1 MTADTAAPRFDGQ
14 AVLVTGA
21 GRGMGKAHA
30 ELFAELGAQVVV
42 ADAGV
47 GLYGTGSDTRI
58 SEEVAATLRA
68 QGHSA
73 TSYTGD
79 LASEDGARGAVR
91 QAIEVFGRI
100 DAVVHNAG
108 FTLGAMP
115 MEQESAERLDKQL
128 SINTRAAFLIA
139 QEAWPH
145 FLAAGRGRIVI
156 AGSTAMYGLPRS
168 TPYSVAKAS
177 YIGLCRALADEGAD
191 RGIHVN
197 LIAPAGATRMA
208 QNMPDSAF
216 RDWFLQQMDPALVS
230 PVAAWL
236 AHPDCTVNGETFV
249 VGGGRVARV
258 VIAEARGEIMP
269 GRGIEDARQAVDAAL
284 GSSDAVPLHHFDES
298 MKLMTD
304 ALGFNGEQALQ
315 FAGGPDDGQ
324 RLHGERG

>member
-1 MTADTAAPRFDGQ
+1 MGADTAPLRFDGQ
-14 AVLVTGA
+14 VALVTGA

-30 ELFAELGAQVVV
+30 ELFAKLGAHVVV

-47 GLYGTGSDTRI
+47 GLYGIGNDASI
-58 SEEVAATLRA
+58 AEEVAAGLRA
-68 QGHSA
+68 RGFSA
-73 TSYTGD
+73 ASCAGD

-91 QAIEVFGRI
+91 YAIETFGRI

-115 MEQESAERLDKQL
+115 MEQESLDRLEKQF
-128 SINTRAAFLIA
+128 SVNTRAAFLIC
-139 QEAWPH
+139 QEAWPY

-168 TPYSVAKAS
+168 TPYSTAKAS

-191 RGIHVN
+191 KDIHVN

-208 QNMPDSAF
+208 ENMPDSSF
-216 RDWFLQQMDPALVS
+216 RNWFLQKMDPELVS
-230 PVAAWL
+230 PVVAWL
-236 AHPDCTVNGETFV
+236 AHPDCEVNGETFV

-258 VIAEARGEIMP
+258 IISEARGEILA
-269 GRGIEDARQAVDAAL
+269 GREVEDARKAVNAAL
-284 GSSDAVPLHHFDES
+284 STTDAVPLHHFDES

-304 ALGFNGEQALQ
+304 TLGFKGEQAMQ
-315 FAGGPDDGQ
+315 FAGEPGGK
-324 RLHGERG
+324 